1 MIFGPADFRKELP
14 LSWVCIFYDG
24 PRPSNDIRILMQK
37 DYQRVVLKDRYPG
50 YHYLFLPRQNDYLDS
65 GTKRLAQRQNIIA
78 RCIPL
83 ESEKYIAIAAA
94 QDDEEVTLNSF
105 NEFMDFLIDNNA
117 HRCAQLGYNPNLS
130 IAEILRKYF
139 PQESRKS
146 AREIRESLTNIFASS
161 EFLSVSYA
169 KNIELKIEPNL
180 KGIAHTPYENV
191 RRRNDEGDWIVNM
204 YVDGTRY
211 EIALKGLLFRKA
223 MLFYMLLHPNSEFSG
238 NTFNAGTEGEA
249 ELRRI
254 VETMYAENPLDNFK
268 YEITTMFN
276 THIRG
281 ENGHNFSRN
290 MRKIGTVINNDG
302 NLFVELP
309 LSWVMRTTCEGLAAK
324 WIFSSPED
332 VVIDTSDFQ
341 KAMLKK
347 K

>member
-1 MIFGPADFRKELP
+1 MLDA
-14 LSWVCIFYDG
+14 
-24 PRPSNDIRILMQK
+24 
-37 DYQRVVLKDRYPG
+37 RYPG

-83 ESEKYIAIAAA
+83 KSEKYIAIAAA
-94 QDDEEVTLNSF
+94 QDDEEVTLDSF
-105 NEFMDFLIDNNA
+105 NEFMDFLIENNA
-117 HRCAQLGYNPNLS
+117 HRCEQLGYDPNLS
-130 IAEILRKYF
+130 IVEIVRNYF

-146 AREIRESLTNIFASS
+146 EKKIRENLMNIFASS
-161 EFLSVSYA
+161 EYLTVSNA
-169 KNIELKIEPNL
+169 KNIKLKIEPNL
-180 KGIAHTPYENV
+180 KGIAHTQYENE
-191 RRRNDEGDWIVNM
+191 RRRNDESDWIVNM

-211 EIALKGLLFRKA
+211 EIALRGLLFRKA
-223 MLFYMLLHPNSEFSG
+223 MLFYMLLHPNSEFSCE
-238 NTFNAGTEGEA
+238 TFKEGTTGEA

-254 VETMYAENPLDNFK
+254 VKTMYAESPLDNFE

-290 MRKIGTVINNDG
+290 MRRIGTVINDDG

-309 LSWVMRTTCEGLAAK
+309 LSWIMRTTRDGLAAK
-324 WIFSSPED
+324 WKFSSPKD

-341 KAMLKK
+341 KAMSGK
-347 K
+347 